1 MGAGTT
7 LCYRRQNGHD
17 FTSAEVSGLPEHIFQ
32 AVGFFR
38 VESGPT
44 QAVLPL
50 VGLGGGES
58 HP

>member
-1 MGAGTT
+1 MIISYPP
-7 LCYRRQNGHD
+7 LDHV
-17 FTSAEVSGLPEHIFQ
+17 SEVNRLFEKLLQLRLSIFQ

-38 VESGPT
+38 LESGPT